1 MTDMKLFAINGI
13 TLAITMTEIE
23 VWLKIILL
31 FVTIGYTVFKWVKLN
46 KKQ

>member
-31 FVTIGYTVFKWVKLN
+31 FVTIGYTVFKWVKLKE
-46 KKQ
+46 KK